1 MTRRAAWLL
10 IALCAWTLW
19 VWLTFMWII
28 AHQQHP
34 IGFKVVHGVIA
45 VGSMAFGLAAGRIGY
60 RALRGA
66 EGRSDGLVRTD
77 HDEMADREGLASR

>member
-1 MTRRAAWLL
+1 MNRRAAWLL

-28 AHQQHP
+28 GHQSHP

-45 VGSMAFGLAAGRIGY
+45 VVSMAFGLAAGRVGY
-60 RALRGA
+60 RALRGVG
-66 EGRSDGLVRTD
+66 GRSDDAVRTVR
-77 HDEMADREGLASR
+77 DEMADREGLASR

>member
-28 AHQQHP
+28 GHQHHP
-34 IGFKVVHGVIA
+34 MSFKVVHGVIA
-45 VGSMAFGLAAGRIGY
+45 VASMAFGLAAGRIGY
-60 RALRGA
+60 RALRPVGP
-66 EGRSDGLVRTD
+66 RSDGPLRTD
-77 HDEMADREGLASR
+77 RDEMADREGLASR